1 MNNLN
6 KDNIK
11 KILIY
16 FSVCLILVMSIA
28 IVCLSILGSVSM
40 KINSVTQEFKILF
53 MLDNEMKS
61 MNIQKIP
68 LDLNKEKLVN
78 IFSKDILKNKSKNS
92 TLLKLGGGR
101 ENLTI
106 ETNIKN
112 ESMKINSYNY
122 LYSFCEDVQ
131 DLLKKDPRDTFSGK
145 IAFLMMKKG
154 NKIIYEKNLNNFYDE
169 IKSKRRNIKV
179 NGIPVNENK
188 YHFDCSKNN
197 VNSIQIENKIY
208 ER

>member
-40 KINSVTQEFKILF
+40 KINSVTKEFKILF
-53 MLDNEMKS
+53 MLDNEIKN

-68 LDLNKEKLVN
+68 LDLNKERLLD

-92 TLLKLGGGR
+92 TLLKLGGGH

-106 ETNIKN
+106 ENNLKN
-112 ESMKINSYNY
+112 ELIKINSYNY

-131 DLLKKDPRDTFSGK
+131 HLLKKDPRDTLSGK
-145 IAFLMMKKG
+145 IAFFIMKKD

-169 IKSKRRNIKV
+169 INSKQRNIKL

-188 YHFDCSKNN
+188 YDFVCSKNN
-197 VNSIQIENKIY
+197 VNYIQIENKIY
-208 ER
+208 

>member
-1 MNNLN
+1 MN
-6 KDNIK
+6 NIK

-53 MLDNEMKS
+53 MLDDEIKS

-68 LDLNKEKLVN
+68 LAPNKERLLD

-92 TLLKLGGGR
+92 TLLKLGGGHK
-101 ENLTI
+101 NLTI
-106 ETNIKN
+106 ENNFKN
-112 ESMKINSYNY
+112 ELIKINSYNY

-131 DLLKKDPRDTFSGK
+131 HLLKKDPRDTLSGK
-145 IAFLMMKKG
+145 IAFFIMKKD

-169 IKSKRRNIKV
+169 INSKQRNIKL

-188 YHFDCSKNN
+188 YDFACSKNN
-197 VNSIQIENKIY
+197 VNYIQIENKIY
-208 ER
+208 